1 PHAAPPSVIDAA
13 PSISAT
19 ISGTAQEG
27 QTLTAVVSGAESDD
41 ILSYSWTSGTTVLG
55 TGSSYTVAEG
65 DEGQSI
71 TLTVTDVADNS
82 GGSATASASTSSV
95 IDAAPSIS
103 ATISGTAQE
112 GQTLTAVVSGAE
124 SDDILSY
131 SWTSGTTVLGT
142 GSSYLVKESDEGN
155 SITLTVT
162 DVADFGGGS
171 ATASAST

>member
-1 PHAAPPSVIDAA
+1 TDVADNSGGSATASASTSSVIDAA

-71 TLTVTDVADNS
+71 TLTVTDVADFEI
-82 GGSATASASTSSV
+82 GSASCR
-95 IDAAPSIS
+95 
-103 ATISGTAQE
+103 
-112 GQTLTAVVSGAE
+112 
-124 SDDILSY
+124 
-131 SWTSGTTVLGT
+131 
-142 GSSYLVKESDEGN
+142 
-155 SITLTVT
+155 
-162 DVADFGGGS
+162 
-171 ATASAST
+171 